1 MDQSEPLSKQLLSSK
16 QMRKRAEEDVALLQ
30 NRIKLRQL
38 EESKAKKKIDE
49 TVKKTESI
57 QKVQERNIA
66 SA

>member
-1 MDQSEPLSKQLLSSK
+1 
-16 QMRKRAEEDVALLQ
+16 MRKRAEEDVALLQ
-30 NRIKLRQL
+30 NRIKLLQL